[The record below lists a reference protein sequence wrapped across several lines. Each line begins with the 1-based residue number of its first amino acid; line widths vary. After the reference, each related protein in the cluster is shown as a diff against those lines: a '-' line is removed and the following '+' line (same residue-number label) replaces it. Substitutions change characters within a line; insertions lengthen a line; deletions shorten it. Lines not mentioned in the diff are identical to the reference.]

1 MSVSRSEHDGDEVER
16 LRAMLDGA
24 QEALWLV
31 SPAGRVLDANPAATM
46 LNGPEPPR
54 YAAALAAEVAATR
67 VGVSAVETLPDGRTL
82 LVSATPLPPH
92 GPLRHVVLGVRD
104 VSETRRLMTRVQET
118 ARRSA
123 EDRAELRRLD
133 ARLRHA
139 DRLVADSRAMQAAC
153 ELALRYA
160 AVDSPVLL
168 LGETGSGKGVLARLI
183 HEASARRPGPLLEV
197 NCGAIP
203 EPLMEAELFG
213 YARGA
218 FTGADPRG
226 KTGLVEL
233 AHAGTLI
240 LDEIGDLPVPLQ
252 VKLLRFL
259 EDGEIWPVGAVR
271 GKRPDVRIIA
281 ATNRDL
287 AGMLAAGDFRRDL
300 YYRLNVLA
308 IDIPPLRVRCED
320 IPGLVDMMLARL
332 GARLARAPRLTPAA
346 LAALARHSWPG
357 NVRELWNLIE
367 RLVVTARG
375 DAIDVGDLPRE
386 VRQAA
391 QLAGARGSGLRR
403 AVEELEATMVRDALA
418 RFGTQERAAHHLGVG
433 QATVARKARRYGLT
447 P

>member
-1 MSVSRSEHDGDEVER
+1 
-16 LRAMLDGA
+16 
-24 QEALWLV
+24 
-31 SPAGRVLDANPAATM
+31 
-46 LNGPEPPR
+46 
-54 YAAALAAEVAATR
+54 
-67 VGVSAVETLPDGRTL
+67 
-82 LVSATPLPPH
+82 
-92 GPLRHVVLGVRD
+92 
-104 VSETRRLMTRVQET
+104 MTRVQET

-153 ELALRYA
+153 DLALRYA

-183 HEASARRPGPLLEV
+183 HDASARRDGPLLEV

-203 EPLMEAELFG
+203 APLMEAELFG

-226 KTGLVEL
+226 KAGLVEL
-233 AHAGTLI
+233 AHGGTLF
-240 LDEIGDLPVPLQ
+240 LDEIGDLPVALQ

-259 EDGEIWPVGAVR
+259 EDGEIWPVGGVR
-271 GKRPDVRIIA
+271 GKRPDVRIVA

-287 AGMLAAGDFRRDL
+287 AAMLADGGFRRDL

-308 IDIPPLRVRCED
+308 IDIPPLRARRED

-332 GARLARAPRLTPAA
+332 ERKLARPVRLAPTA
-346 LAALARHSWPG
+346 LAALGRYPWPG
-357 NVRELWNLIE
+357 NVRELWNLVE
-367 RLVVTARG
+367 RLAVTARG
-375 DAIDVGDLPRE
+375 DTVEVDDLPRE

-391 QLAGARGSGLRR
+391 AAPAAAGRSALRR
-403 AVEELEATMVRDALA
+403 AVQELEATMVREALA

-433 QATVARKARRYGLT
+433 QATVARKARRYGLMR
-447 P
+447 